1 MRETL
6 VHHLSEDEMVLEGR
20 TQLPAE
26 DVLESRP
33 VKQEVVYP
41 VIETWLTG
49 HANGSL
55 GHPQPTPQARV
66 WHKFVPG
73 CWHELFSASDH
84 ELAGMGLAIIGNLCK
99 AVSDKRL
106 STDADAKLVLRLASY
121 ADDIKL
127 PWPGFSN
134 DRQITLDL
142 CQLPMDVAMFL
153 HDEDGQFKKRIDR
166 LELMRNIENTFVP
179 HLKALLEARL

>member
-49 HANGSL
+49 HANGFL

-66 WHKFVPG
+66 WHKFAPG
-73 CWHELFSASDH
+73 CWHDLFSASDH

-121 ADDIKL
+121 ADDINL
-127 PWPGFSN
+127 PWPGMP
-134 DRQITLDL
+134 DARPVPLDL
-142 CQLPMDVAMFL
+142 CQLPFEFEMFL
-153 HDEDGQFKKRIDR
+153 HDETKQFQKRVHR
-166 LELMRNIENTFVP
+166 LDLMRRIEDTWVV
-179 HLKALLEARL
+179 HLKGLLEARL